1 MKPIFSKI
9 RVLGTAAL
17 ALFLTASCSDI
28 LDEQPRSSYD
38 PTFFKTE
45 KGVEGGV
52 TSMYAHLR
60 YIYGQAYYYNS
71 CLTGTDEATWG
82 WSADGNFKDADLS
95 GVGNLT
101 ATTCRSDALWGTAFS
116 NINTANGVIENG
128 AEVRVNESLVSE
140 ARFFRAF
147 DYFLLVQTFG
157 GVPLDL
163 GSGELK
169 FNITP
174 SRTSVRN
181 TVPEVYTKAIFP
193 DLLTAIENLPAN
205 PRMTGGVTKTVA
217 RLYLAKAYLTY
228 AWWLKNP
235 NNIPTYPE
243 CQRTDPDGHDA
254 AWYFQQAYDV
264 AVTAIENP
272 GPFGLQ
278 ESFWMVNAGPND
290 RNMEILLYAD
300 HTQEDEYYNGG
311 SLSYGGG
318 GAPDNFAGWMMNW
331 NYTDARSA
339 DNQAVINRIAE
350 QCYGRPWTRMAP
362 PLGVFTKTFADKVND
377 SRYDGTFTTV
387 YRGNW
392 STAGQNWESV
402 TNANG
407 MKVKEREPIFSFV
420 FQDMDKID
428 YAGEGSKSNLGAG
441 TLPGRADWVLGLDA
455 VGRYVYPGLWKLG
468 PYRTDNGSGA
478 GQPNAG
484 STRPYNIAK
493 FSELY
498 LVAAE
503 AAVEGAATQAGKSAR
518 DLVNVLRA
526 RAGRWTYSNAE
537 YKEVDRDFSAE
548 MTAATPA
555 TIDINYI
562 LDERSREFYGEGYRW
577 FDLVRTQKWNEYADS
592 YVICGGKGDHNP
604 QTYSRTIE
612 AFHYLRPIPQGQLD
626 GMEMTEEE
634 KTLIR
639 IRDTEIDFL
648 FFKSTRRFFLFLME
662 EAAVFLW
669 YGLLGRLSSSHR
681 IYVFSLMSMWLPSN
695 KFTVSLRWVSFIT

>member
-128 AEVRVNESLVSE
+128 AEVGVNESLVSE

-205 PRMTGGVTKTVA
+205 PRVTGGVTKTVA
-217 RLYLAKAYLTY
+217 RLYLAKAYLAY

-235 NNIPTYPE
+235 NNILTYPE

-634 KTLIR
+634 KDAYQNPGY
-639 IRDTEIDFL
+639 RD
-648 FFKSTRRFFLFLME
+648 
-662 EAAVFLW
+662 
-669 YGLLGRLSSSHR
+669 
-681 IYVFSLMSMWLPSN
+681 
-695 KFTVSLRWVSFIT
+695 

>member
-128 AEVRVNESLVSE
+128 AEVGVNESLVSE

-205 PRMTGGVTKTVA
+205 PRVTGGVTKTVA
-217 RLYLAKAYLTY
+217 RLYLAKAYLAY

-243 CQRTDPDGHDA
+243 CQRTDPNGHDA

-548 MTAATPA
+548 MTAATPT

-634 KTLIR
+634 KDAYQNPGY
-639 IRDTEIDFL
+639 RD
-648 FFKSTRRFFLFLME
+648 
-662 EAAVFLW
+662 
-669 YGLLGRLSSSHR
+669 
-681 IYVFSLMSMWLPSN
+681 
-695 KFTVSLRWVSFIT
+695 

>member
-128 AEVRVNESLVSE
+128 AEVGVNESLVSE

-205 PRMTGGVTKTVA
+205 PRVTGGVTKTVA

-441 TLPGRADWVLGLDA
+441 TWPGRADWVLGLDA

-634 KTLIR
+634 KDAYQNPGY
-639 IRDTEIDFL
+639 RD
-648 FFKSTRRFFLFLME
+648 
-662 EAAVFLW
+662 
-669 YGLLGRLSSSHR
+669 
-681 IYVFSLMSMWLPSN
+681 
-695 KFTVSLRWVSFIT
+695 

>member
-128 AEVRVNESLVSE
+128 AEVGVNESLVSE

-205 PRMTGGVTKTVA
+205 PRVTGGVTKTVA

-243 CQRTDPDGHDA
+243 CQRTDPNGHDA

-634 KTLIR
+634 KDAYQNPGY
-639 IRDTEIDFL
+639 RD
-648 FFKSTRRFFLFLME
+648 
-662 EAAVFLW
+662 
-669 YGLLGRLSSSHR
+669 
-681 IYVFSLMSMWLPSN
+681 
-695 KFTVSLRWVSFIT
+695 

>member
-128 AEVRVNESLVSE
+128 AEVGVNESLVSE

-205 PRMTGGVTKTVA
+205 PRVTGGVTKTVA
-217 RLYLAKAYLTY
+217 RLYLAKAYLAY

-243 CQRTDPDGHDA
+243 CQRTDPNGHDA

-441 TLPGRADWVLGLDA
+441 TLPGRPDWVLGLDA

-503 AAVEGAATQAGKSAR
+503 AAVEGAATQAGKSVR

-634 KTLIR
+634 KDAYQNPGY
-639 IRDTEIDFL
+639 RD
-648 FFKSTRRFFLFLME
+648 
-662 EAAVFLW
+662 
-669 YGLLGRLSSSHR
+669 
-681 IYVFSLMSMWLPSN
+681 
-695 KFTVSLRWVSFIT
+695 